1 MRHLVQ
7 WRVVQR
13 IGSDVGEADDEASST
28 VHIGVVLYCSHRVQQ
43 VAFVIWDQSDFLFN
57 LQKKTTAKTI
67 TNLNLLGKIK
77 KNTFFC

>member
-43 VAFVIWDQSDFLFN
+43 VAFVIWDQSDL
-57 LQKKTTAKTI
+57 
-67 TNLNLLGKIK
+67 
-77 KNTFFC
+77 